1 MQKKKSRGKK
11 IAVTFELPADS
22 RVETVCV
29 AGDFNE
35 WDTAATPMKRQKNG
49 TWSATVPL
57 DPGTYRYRYLAN
69 GNTWENDPTADRYE
83 PSGMGEDNSVVV
95 VEPM

>member
-11 IAVTFELPADS
+11 IAVTFEMPADP
-22 RVETVCV
+22 EMKTLFV

-49 TWSATVPL
+49 DWSATVPL
-57 DPGTYRYRYLAN
+57 DPGTYRYRYIAN
-69 GNTWENDPTADRYE
+69 GETWCNDPTADRYE
-83 PSGMGEDNSVVV
+83 PTGMGEDNSVVV
-95 VEPM
+95 VEAM